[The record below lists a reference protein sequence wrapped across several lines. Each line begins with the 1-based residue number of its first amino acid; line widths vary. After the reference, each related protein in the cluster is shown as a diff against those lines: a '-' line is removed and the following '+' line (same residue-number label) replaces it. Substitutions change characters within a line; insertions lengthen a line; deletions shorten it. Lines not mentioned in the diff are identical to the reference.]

1 MHFAGK
7 DERLVRRLPPRAA
20 RGIGVVFLALHFLAL
35 HALAVGPQLVGQKGV
50 ATEDQVKAAY
60 LLNFAK
66 LGEWPRFALPEGP
79 SPLVIG
85 VSGGE
90 GEFVKVLKATV
101 AGKIAGT
108 HMLVVKAVS
117 SDAERKSCHMVFFR
131 ASDRKHTQA
140 AIEGLARVGVLSVG
154 EDESFLR
161 EGGMI
166 NLLRDQASV
175 RFEVNADALDR
186 SQIHFSAKILALAK
200 SDYRASPATVSNSPG
215 ANSSGASSPRDEA
228 RQVLRRVLPEYP
240 EIAAQMN
247 LKGTALVEAR
257 VRPDGTVKAVRVL
270 GGHPVLAQ
278 SLANAVKLWR
288 YQAAPRETVEVVKFS
303 FGQP

>member
-1 MHFAGK
+1 MHVASK
-7 DERLVRRLPPRAA
+7 DEELIRCMPRRAA
-20 RGIGVVFLALHFLAL
+20 RGIGAVFFALNFFAL
-35 HALAVGPQLVGQKGV
+35 HALALGPQLVGQKGV

-90 GEFVKVLKATV
+90 EEFVKVLKATV

-108 HMLVVKAVS
+108 HMLVVKTVS
-117 SDAERKSCHMVFFR
+117 SDAEKKSCHMVFFR

-166 NLLRDQASV
+166 NLVRDQGSV

-186 SQIHFSAKILALAK
+186 SEIHFSAKILALAK
-200 SDYRASPATVSNSPG
+200 SGHGVSSATA
-215 ANSSGASSPRDEA
+215 ANSPRDEA
-228 RQVLRRVLPEYP
+228 RQVVRKVFPDYP
-240 EIAAQMN
+240 EIAAQLH
-247 LKGTALVEAR
+247 LKGTAQVEAR

-270 GGHPVLAQ
+270 GGHPILAQ
-278 SLANAVKLWR
+278 ALANAVQLWR
-288 YQAAPRETVEVVKFS
+288 YQAASRETVEVVKFS

>member
-1 MHFAGK
+1 MHFSGK
-7 DERLVRRLPPRAA
+7 HERLIRRLPRCAA
-20 RGIGVVFLALHFLAL
+20 RGIGAVFFALNLFALNLLALHG
-35 HALAVGPQLVGQKGV
+35 LAVAQQQT

-131 ASDRKHTQA
+131 ASDRKHTKA

-166 NLLRDQASV
+166 DLVRDQGSV

-186 SQIHFSAKILALAK
+186 SEIHFSAKILALAK
-200 SDYRASPATVSNSPG
+200 SGYGISAAAAANSPG
-215 ANSSGASSPRDEA
+215 ANSLGGHSPRDEA
-228 RQVLRRVLPEYP
+228 RQIQRKVLPEYP
-240 EIAAQMN
+240 EIAAQLN
-247 LKGTALVEAR
+247 LKGTAQVEAR
-257 VRPDGTVKAVRVL
+257 VRPDGTVKAVKVL
-270 GGHPVLAQ
+270 GGHPILAQ
-278 SLANAVKLWR
+278 ALANAVRLWR
-288 YQAAPRETVEVVKFS
+288 YQAASRETVEVVKFS